1 MKIKTRSIFLF
12 VGALALLF
20 FALVGVTPG
29 FAQDGGRDPSYIDKP
44 ASPTSIA
51 TQDLTGALTPTDL
64 ANQLAGS
71 GVTISNVTFSG
82 VDIAAGTFSGGT
94 GIIGFESGV
103 MLSSGDIANAVGP
116 NMDDSITAIN
126 GTPGD
131 PDLDALAGIATF
143 DAVILEFDFV
153 PAGDAVS
160 FNYVFSSDEYNEN
173 VGFGVNDSFG
183 FFVNGVNCAT
193 VNGLPVSIDTINN
206 GNPYDTDPRSNPS
219 FYINNDLNDGGGSL
233 DTEMDG
239 LTVVL
244 TCNASVTSGSTN
256 H

>member
-1 MKIKTRSIFLF
+1 
-12 VGALALLF
+12 
-20 FALVGVTPG
+20 
-29 FAQDGGRDPSYIDKP
+29 
-44 ASPTSIA
+44 
-51 TQDLTGALTPTDL
+51 
-64 ANQLAGS
+64 
-71 GVTISNVTFSG
+71 
-82 VDIAAGTFSGGT
+82 
-94 GIIGFESGV
+94 ESGV

-116 NMDDSITAIN
+116 NMDDGITAIN

-131 PDLDALAGIATF
+131 PDLDVLAGVATF

-153 PAGDAVS
+153 PAGDTVS

-173 VGFGVNDSFG
+173 VGSSVNDSFG

-193 VNGLPVSIDTINN
+193 VNGLPVSINTINN

-219 FYINNDLNDGGGSL
+219 FYINNDLSDGGGSL

-244 TCNASVTSGSTN
+244 TCNASVTPGSTN
-256 H
+256 HIKLAIADGGDNALDSNVFLEAGSFTIPQPPQPIPEPLTMGLFGSGLAALGAYVHKRRKAGEKAA